1 MFMDRE
7 AQHRKDSNSWQ
18 NDPLMHF
25 LSVSAGFCADT
36 DKLILN
42 FTQKGVVE

>member
-1 MFMDRE
+1 MERQTMFMDRE

-25 LSVSAGFCADT
+25 LSESQLGSVQIQTS
-36 DKLILN
+36 
-42 FTQKGVVE
+42 